1 MSIGTGWLFLL
12 RLRRLARLSRQD
24 LPVSGIEQRV
34 EVVLTRDLQL
44 LDVLLERFGHRRGE
58 SGEEIEFESL
68 FFRSHKSEAPP
79 RAIASCALK
88 KRCGATGR
96 GGLAFTRRRLG
107 AGTSQRL

>member
-44 LDVLLERFGHRRGE
+44 LDVLLERFGHRRGQ
-58 SGEEIEFESL
+58 SGKEIDFESL
-68 FFRSHKSEAPP
+68 FYRSHIGESPL

-88 KRCGATGR
+88 KCCGQTEG
-96 GGLAFTRRRLG
+96 GGLAFSRRSLG
-107 AGTSQRL
+107 HGPS